1 MGKSTED
8 GQGQAEVAYLC
19 CCPTCHLAQ
28 RAVRKEKNG
37 KKTNNDIQN
46 RKQNIEQQEQHEKSG
61 VASCTPLL
69 TPVVLLLSNIR

>member
-46 RKQNIEQQEQHEKSG
+46 STKK
-61 VASCTPLL
+61 TKY
-69 TPVVLLLSNIR
+69 